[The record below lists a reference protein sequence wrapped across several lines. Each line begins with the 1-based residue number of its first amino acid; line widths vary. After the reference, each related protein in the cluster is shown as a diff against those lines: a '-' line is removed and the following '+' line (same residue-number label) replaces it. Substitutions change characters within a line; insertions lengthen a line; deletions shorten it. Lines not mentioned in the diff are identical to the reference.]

1 MNQEVRLSS
10 IAAVTPPPTNKTP
23 AATASGRMPPVSG
36 SVPASA
42 DGLEEAWGVA
52 VAVGVA
58 LAVDVALAADDALA
72 VDGALEV
79 VRITPDPPERV
90 RRESGEGGIRTH
102 ETA

>member
-23 AATASGRMPPVSG
+23 AATANRSTPPVSG

-42 DGLEEAWGVA
+42 DGLEEASGVAVAAGVA

-58 LAVDVALAADDALA
+58 LAVDVALEVRLADTSSPVGL
-72 VDGALEV
+72 
-79 VRITPDPPERV
+79 
-90 RRESGEGGIRTH
+90 SS
-102 ETA
+102 